1 MLMTLQEFH
10 LKNYKMFVGE
20 VRIMSSG
27 KIPMGNLLN
36 LRKILK
42 HGEVLN
48 KREVYKLTAM

>member
-1 MLMTLQEFH
+1 MTLQEFH
-10 LKNYKMFVGE
+10 LKNYKMSVGQ

-36 LRKILK
+36 LRKTLK

>member
-1 MLMTLQEFH
+1 MTMQEFH